1 MERKT
6 NIIAIL
12 ALILIVFSV
21 NAFGQSLKGRIW
33 QTQDS
38 TEVRTR
44 PTTLVLKPDGTFYQL
59 EYYFNDNMK
68 LYNYEGGFEEG
79 TYTETKTTLSLTRYI
94 GANNYPPV
102 TYKITWLNNSE
113 FILPIGV
120 RKYHFAELGSDVDIF
135 TTKYLIPFI
144 KDELRNKHK
153 INPCYLSLVDQ
164 INAANQRQ
172 KEEAVSSSKLIRKS
186 SLVGTIWQMQVGN
199 NREERGRLNNISFG
213 EDGMMSEIA
222 FVYEKGSITKTDGE
236 RKKAYREEASG
247 IVTFNDKGT
256 ISTPLEIKWENENQ
270 LIIDGYYYARFNS
283 DKDLFSKNYT
293 YDYVKRLLDS
303 AQKVYPSFLELFT
316 ENLRN
321 VAGKVYSYDGDDI
334 SSAPYKSFEFSYGNE
349 CSAYSNKFISLQL
362 KYYNYNY
369 SSTSTS
375 ISLRF
380 CKRSLLSFNSNKA
393 KSWDEKW
400 ELKWLNSQEFLLIED
415 DKSFRYKLQGMT
427 PDRSVAQ

>member
-213 EDGMMSEIA
+213 EDGIMSEIA

-362 KYYNYNY
+362 KYYNY

-400 ELKWLNSQEFLLIED
+400 ELKWLNSQEFLLIKD